1 MKKVTKIALFSGA
14 TIVVA
19 AIAFSIYEFFQEKKE
34 MKEWEDYLKEKEDDF
49 EEDFF
54 EDEDF

>member
-1 MKKVTKIALFSGA
+1 MKKATKIALFSGA
-14 TIVVA
+14 TIVVV
-19 AIAFSIYEFFQEKKE
+19 AIAFSLYEFFQEKKE
-34 MKEWEDYLKEKEDDF
+34 MKEWEAYLKKEDDF

>member
-1 MKKVTKIALFSGA
+1 MKKATKIALFSGA

-19 AIAFSIYEFFQEKKE
+19 AIAFSLYEFFQEKKE
-34 MKEWEDYLKEKEDDF
+34 MKEWEAYLKKEDDF